1 MDLFYIVL
9 LIMLYGVSA
18 ALIPAFS
25 RLIDR
30 IKQPRK

>member
-9 LIMLYGVSA
+9 LIVLYGASA
-18 ALIPAFS
+18 ALIPAFA

-30 IKQPRK
+30 IKEQRK